1 MDEII
6 NKVGQS
12 GLIQLDL
19 EELRPIGDRVFF
31 DLAPCLFMGLALK
44 EKDFRAYIQAHDW
57 TQYQSKHVAVG
68 CSVDA
73 IIPTWAYMLVG
84 IHLAPFA
91 TTTVFGTLADL
102 EKSLYAKVLHS
113 MDLEPFRDGRV
124 VIKGCS
130 KESVPTDVYVQI
142 STKFQPIVKSL
153 FFGEPCSTVP
163 LYKQKK
169 TV

>member
-1 MDEII
+1 
-6 NKVGQS
+6 
-12 GLIQLDL
+12 
-19 EELRPIGDRVFF
+19 
-31 DLAPCLFMGLALK
+31 
-44 EKDFRAYIQAHDW
+44 
-57 TQYQSKHVAVG
+57 
-68 CSVDA
+68 
-73 IIPTWAYMLVG
+73 MLVS

-102 EKSLYAKVLHS
+102 EKSLYEKVLHS
-113 MDLEPFRDGRV
+113 MDIEPFRDGRV

-130 KESVPTDVYVQI
+130 KESVPTDVYIQI